1 MSECPYG
8 KRYKPL
14 PLRRGFW
21 REYPAKIKEGVVLI
35 PRNVPEGHDMSNAA
49 QAVLISHI
57 ESRLMEHFQR
67 PVLSRSGEFYAEFN
81 RAYTYAAYVQ
91 ERRIWEEIGC
101 EVDQSLAEKPDRE
114 LTDKEAAYLT
124 LVMFGHPTPPESM
137 ELYMFLPA
145 YARAYEELLRE
156 KYGDRYTPALFYK
169 ALREHMPK
177 FILQI
182 IGMDMVITFLLTMN
196 LATGPIEEGFIL
208 KPGTVL
214 DTRLMKLGEND
225 ALFLLPKFV
234 DAIHERA
241 REQNYREDQNGRTED
256 RGCPVLFA
264 SKRDEIL
271 SFAIEELIAQHAL
284 YYKT

>member
-1 MSECPYG
+1 M
-8 KRYKPL
+8 

-35 PRNVPEGHDMSNAA
+35 PRDLPEGQDMSNAA

-57 ESRLMEHFQR
+57 ESRLMEKFRR
-67 PVLSRSGEFYAEFN
+67 PVLSRFGEFYAEFN
-81 RAYTYAAYVQ
+81 RAYTDATSIQ
-91 ERRIWEEIGC
+91 ELRIWEEIGC
-101 EVDQSLAEKPDRE
+101 EVDESLAEQPDRE

-124 LVMFGHPTPPESM
+124 LVMWGHPKPPESM

-145 YARAYEELLRE
+145 YARVYEELLRE
-156 KYGDRYTPALFYK
+156 KYGERYTPALFYK

-196 LATGPIEEGFIL
+196 LATGPIEDGFIL
-208 KPGTVL
+208 KPSTVL
-214 DTRLMKLGEND
+214 DVRLMRLGEND
-225 ALFLLPKFV
+225 ALSLLPKFV
-234 DAIHERA
+234 DVIHERA
-241 REQNYREDQNGRTED
+241 REQNYKEDQNGRTAD

-271 SFAIEELIAQHAL
+271 SFAIEELIAQHEL
-284 YYKT
+284 YYKA